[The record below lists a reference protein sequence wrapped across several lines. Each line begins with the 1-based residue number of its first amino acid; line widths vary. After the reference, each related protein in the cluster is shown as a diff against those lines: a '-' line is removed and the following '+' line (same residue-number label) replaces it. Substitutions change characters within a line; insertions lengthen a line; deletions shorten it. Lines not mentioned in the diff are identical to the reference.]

1 MPGRAKH
8 RRGLAAVAAV
18 ALALTGCAAADAA
31 DGLPPGVAVELTQL
45 RSDVAERRMQVRV
58 QNDTDAVIEVE
69 GVTVADRR
77 FAEPAHRVNDRPTSI
92 APGRTVALPV
102 QLAPAACAAPA
113 AVDVTVTLTYR
124 LDDALRTTTVAARED
139 FPFLADL
146 HARECLAA
154 SVAASAA
161 LSLGPFAPSPPG
173 EPAVLPLEVAPHTG
187 GAAVRLVAI
196 RETNLLS
203 YRQRDAAATAYPLD
217 RRVGATAESIALPIV
232 PARCD
237 PHAVQEDK
245 RGTVFTLDVEVD
257 GHAGTIQLAASPEL
271 RADILTW
278 VTAWCRG

>member
-1 MPGRAKH
+1 M
-8 RRGLAAVAAV
+8 AA

-31 DGLPPGVAVELTQL
+31 DGLPPGVTVELTQL

-58 QNDTDAVIEVE
+58 QNATETVIEVHS
-69 GVTVADRR
+69 VTVADRR
-77 FAEPAHRVNDRPTSI
+77 FAEAAQPLIDRATTIS
-92 APGRTVALPV
+92 AGRTVALPV

-124 LDDALRTTTVAARED
+124 AGGSVRTTTVAARED

-154 SVAASAA
+154 SVAATAD
-161 LSLGPFAPSPPG
+161 LSLGQFTPSAPG
-173 EPAVLPLEVAPHTG
+173 EPATLALEIAQASG
-187 GAAVRLVAI
+187 DADVRLVAI

-203 YRQRDAAATAYPLD
+203 YRQQDAVATAYPLD
-217 RRVGATAESIALPIV
+217 HAVGGAAESIALPLV

-257 GHAGTIQLAASPEL
+257 GRSGRIQLAASPEL

-278 VTAWCRG
+278 VTTWCRS

>member
-1 MPGRAKH
+1 M
-8 RRGLAAVAAV
+8 AV
-18 ALALTGCAAADAA
+18 ALALTACAAADAA
-31 DGLPPGVAVELTQL
+31 EGLPPGVAVELTQL
-45 RSDVAERRMQVRV
+45 RSDVADRRMQVRV
-58 QNDTDAVIEVE
+58 QNASGTAMEVH

-77 FAEPAHRVNDRPTSI
+77 FTEPARQVIDRPTTI

-102 QLAPAACAAPA
+102 QLAPAACASPPA
-113 AVDVTVTLTYR
+113 VAATVTLTYR
-124 LDDALRTTTVAARED
+124 LGDAVRTTTVAARED

-154 SVAASAA
+154 AVEASATLA
-161 LSLGPFAPSPPG
+161 WGAFTPSPAG
-173 EPAVLPLEVAPHTG
+173 EPATLALEIAPHAR
-187 GAAVRLVAI
+187 AAGVRLVAV

-203 YRQRDAAATAYPLD
+203 YRQPDAAATAYRLD
-217 RRVGATAESIALPIV
+217 HAVGAARESIALPLV

-245 RGTVFTLDVEVD
+245 RGTVFTFDVEVD
-257 GHAGTIQLAASPEL
+257 GHAGTIQLPASPEL